1 MRKELMTAL
10 ALAIAA
16 SSASMAENEIPVQV
30 YLQTGDWPDPPLRVE
45 KIVNSVFARIG
56 VKLLWRIGPM
66 PDTPGAGT
74 MVGIRFVEKAPI
86 TASAQALASA
96 SPFSSRPEILVYQ
109 DRLRHHFNAMPGWSN
124 VIPGYVLAH
133 ELCHVLQGTN
143 LHSESGLMRA
153 SWAWPEYA
161 AMLNNRLFFSD
172 EDRNLILASLT
183 VRPRR

>member
-1 MRKELMTAL
+1 MRKALMTAL
-10 ALAIAA
+10 ALAVAA

-30 YLQTGDWPDPPLRVE
+30 YSQTGNWPDSPLRVE

-66 PDTPGAGT
+66 PDAPGAEK
-74 MVGIRFVEKAPI
+74 MVGIRFLDKAPI

-109 DRLRHHFNAMPGWSN
+109 DRLRRHLNAIAGTSHVMLA
-124 VIPGYVLAH
+124 YVLVH

-143 LHSESGLMRA
+143 RHSDSGLMRA

-161 AMLNNRLFFSD
+161 AMLNNKLFISD
-172 EDRNLILASLT
+172 EDRNLILASLA
-183 VRPRR
+183 VSPRR